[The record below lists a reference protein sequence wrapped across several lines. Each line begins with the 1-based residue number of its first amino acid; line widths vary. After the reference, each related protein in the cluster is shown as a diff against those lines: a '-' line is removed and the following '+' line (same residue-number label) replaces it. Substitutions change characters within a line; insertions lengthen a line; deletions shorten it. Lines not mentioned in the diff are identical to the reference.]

1 MKFHIENLGKIKT
14 AELQL
19 WRLTVLTGENNSG
32 KSYVTCALFGF
43 LYFWNTFSK
52 LQDWKLPLDK
62 LFRDGTME
70 IAADTVLSQ
79 QRKIFDLFAK
89 NYERELPT
97 LLAANQKNL
106 NDCRFRC
113 DVDRSEIAPIEESS
127 EVFGSADNQLF
138 EIHADKKKQS
148 FKIELIGTQVAL
160 ANMPRNLI
168 EDFIKNN
175 LRRHSF
181 GNIFPSPLI
190 SSSERTGIA
199 TFRKHL
205 DFFRDQLMEK
215 IADGTK
221 TLDPEQFLIEIKRRF
236 PITIECNV
244 EFSRSLEEKSRQESF
259 LVKEDPGLLID
270 FNEIVG
276 GTYQVRDDDRL
287 FFKPHKATRMLTMR
301 ESSSSVRSLLDLH
314 FYLHHVLQRHHILI
328 IDEPELSLHPKNQRA
343 MAKIIAR
350 LVNLGVH
357 VFVTTHSDYIIRE
370 LNNLILLGNEEYNNS
385 DILTRYG
392 YKKTE
397 TLNSD
402 KIRIYSA
409 EINKVKPAGY
419 KRKIVKPTLVEIPVS
434 QRTGMEIQS
443 FDIQINEMNSL
454 QDELIWGV

>member
-1 MKFHIENLGKIKT
+1 
-14 AELQL
+14 
-19 WRLTVLTGENNSG
+19 
-32 KSYVTCALFGF
+32 
-43 LYFWNTFSK
+43 
-52 LQDWKLPLDK
+52 
-62 LFRDGTME
+62 
-70 IAADTVLSQ
+70 
-79 QRKIFDLFAK
+79 
-89 NYERELPT
+89 
-97 LLAANQKNL
+97 
-106 NDCRFRC
+106 
-113 DVDRSEIAPIEESS
+113 
-127 EVFGSADNQLF
+127 
-138 EIHADKKKQS
+138 
-148 FKIELIGTQVAL
+148 
-160 ANMPRNLI
+160 
-168 EDFIKNN
+168 
-175 LRRHSF
+175 
-181 GNIFPSPLI
+181 
-190 SSSERTGIA
+190 
-199 TFRKHL
+199 
-205 DFFRDQLMEK
+205 
-215 IADGTK
+215 
-221 TLDPEQFLIEIKRRF
+221 
-236 PITIECNV
+236 
-244 EFSRSLEEKSRQESF
+244 